1 VKFKAHVGVFFLLSL
16 TSLVCISSEI
26 IKTREEATRMMSVSC
41 KDMGATDCDYTAK
54 GETAQDV
61 KDDMIAHAMSDHKEM
76 MDMMSESEKSSM
88 MAKMDMAMKTEM

>member
-1 VKFKAHVGVFFLLSL
+1 
-16 TSLVCISSEI
+16 
-26 IKTREEATRMMSVSC
+26 MMSVSC